1 LTQLVQTLS
10 SKNLTYFQE
19 EALFLKTTQIGDNKD
34 RVLIKKNSD
43 YTYLLPDILY
53 HLNKLCRANTLINV
67 FGADHHGHISG
78 VKTALRLHSGSN
90 SIDNR
95 IKIVLVQML
104 SLLTAEGKSQK
115 FSKRLGT
122 AINLDEALK

>member
-1 LTQLVQTLS
+1 MVQTLS

-19 EALFLKTTQIGDNKD
+19 GALFLKTTQAGDKKD
-34 RVLIKKNSD
+34 RVLVKKNSD

-53 HLNKLCRANTLINV
+53 HLNKLSRADILINV
-67 FGADHHGHISG
+67 FGADHHDHISG
-78 VKTALRLHSGSN
+78 VKTALQLHDSYS
-90 SIDNR
+90 STDSR

-122 AINLDEALK
+122 TINLDEALK